1 MVNRLGSGRSDRR
14 SRLTGS
20 LAAGRAA
27 GEVRSQV
34 GRPTVESCSRRG
46 HCSPVEEW
54 GQTVTEPAQ
63 PRRERGYAK
72 GRATRVQIVEAA
84 MVLFGEVG
92 YRSASLREI
101 ASRVG
106 ISHPGLIHHFPTKEV
121 LLAAVLEHRDEIDDS
136 ALAADLASGTA
147 LLDAVVRLV
156 RRNAER
162 PGIVELFTTL
172 AAEATAPDHPA
183 HRYFRDRYTTTV
195 ALLTRELEALRDT
208 GALRPSV
215 HPAAGARQL
224 TALMDGLQVQ
234 WLLERGSEEQVD
246 MAAVMQDAL
255 ALYLVDPQRLRDV
268 AGAEG

>member
-1 MVNRLGSGRSDRR
+1 M
-14 SRLTGS
+14 
-20 LAAGRAA
+20 
-27 GEVRSQV
+27 
-34 GRPTVESCSRRG
+34 
-46 HCSPVEEW
+46 
-54 GQTVTEPAQ
+54 TEHEQ

-121 LLAAVLEHRDEIDDS
+121 LLAAVLEHRDEMDDS
-136 ALAADLASGTA
+136 ALSADLASGTG
-147 LLDAVVRLV
+147 LMDAVVRLV

-172 AAEATAPDHPA
+172 AAEATAPAHPA
-183 HRYFRDRYTTTV
+183 HQYFRDRYATTV
-195 ALLTRELEALRDT
+195 TLLTRELESLRDD
-208 GALRPSV
+208 GALREGV
-215 HPAAGARQL
+215 VPASAARAI

-234 WLLERGSEEQVD
+234 WLIERGDDDQVD
-246 MAAVMQDAL
+246 MAAAIRDAL
-255 ALYLVDPQRLRDV
+255 DLYL
-268 AGAEG
+268 AEV

>member
-1 MVNRLGSGRSDRR
+1 VS
-14 SRLTGS
+14 
-20 LAAGRAA
+20 
-27 GEVRSQV
+27 
-34 GRPTVESCSRRG
+34 ES
-46 HCSPVEEW
+46 
-54 GQTVTEPAQ
+54 AQ

-121 LLAAVLEHRDEIDDS
+121 LLAAVLEHRDAVDDS
-136 ALAADLASGTA
+136 QLSADLASGTGLMDA
-147 LLDAVVRLV
+147 LVRLV

-183 HRYFRDRYTTTV
+183 HRYFRDRYATTV
-195 ALLTRELEALRDT
+195 TLLTRELETLRAD

-215 HPAAGARQL
+215 EPGSAARAL

-234 WLLERGSEEQVD
+234 WLIERGSEDQVD
-246 MAAVMQDAL
+246 MAAVMSDAL
-255 ALYLVDPQRLRDV
+255 DLYVVPGLGSAEEASGPNGVSGPRT
-268 AGAEG
+268 AGLPDRTV

>member
-1 MVNRLGSGRSDRR
+1 MPW
-14 SRLTGS
+14 
-20 LAAGRAA
+20 AAFVHER
-27 GEVRSQV
+27 
-34 GRPTVESCSRRG
+34 
-46 HCSPVEEW
+46 
-54 GQTVTEPAQ
+54 GQTVSESAQ
-63 PRRERGYAK
+63 PPRERGYAK

-121 LLAAVLEHRDEIDDS
+121 LLAAVLEHRDEMDDS
-136 ALAADLASGTA
+136 ALSADLASGTG
-147 LLDAVVRLV
+147 LMDAVVRLV
-156 RRNAER
+156 RRNSER

-183 HRYFRDRYTTTV
+183 HQYFRERYTTTV
-195 ALLTRELEALRDT
+195 ALLTRELETLRAD

-215 HPAAGARQL
+215 EPATAARAL

-234 WLLERGSEEQVD
+234 WLLERGADDQVD
-246 MAAVMQDAL
+246 MAAVMRDAL
-255 ALYLVDPQRLRDV
+255 DLYVVGAAERRD
-268 AGAEG
+268 

>member
-1 MVNRLGSGRSDRR
+1 M
-14 SRLTGS
+14 
-20 LAAGRAA
+20 
-27 GEVRSQV
+27 
-34 GRPTVESCSRRG
+34 
-46 HCSPVEEW
+46 
-54 GQTVTEPAQ
+54 TELEQ

-121 LLAAVLEHRDEIDDS
+121 LLAAVLEHRDEMDDS
-136 ALAADLASGTA
+136 ALSADLASGTG
-147 LLDAVVRLV
+147 LMDAVVRLV

-183 HRYFRDRYTTTV
+183 HQYFRERYTTTV
-195 ALLTRELEALRDT
+195 ALLTRELETLRTD
-208 GALRPSV
+208 GALRTGV
-215 HPAAGARQL
+215 VPASAARAI

-234 WLLERGSEEQVD
+234 WLIERGDDDQVD
-246 MAAVMQDAL
+246 MAMAIRDAL
-255 ALYLVDPQRLRDV
+255 DLYL
-268 AGAEG
+268 AEG

>member
-1 MVNRLGSGRSDRR
+1 MPW
-14 SRLTGS
+14 
-20 LAAGRAA
+20 AAFVHER
-27 GEVRSQV
+27 
-34 GRPTVESCSRRG
+34 
-46 HCSPVEEW
+46 
-54 GQTVTEPAQ
+54 GQTVSESAQ
-63 PRRERGYAK
+63 PPRERGYAK

-121 LLAAVLEHRDEIDDS
+121 LLAAVLEHRDEMDDS
-136 ALAADLASGTA
+136 ELSADLASGTG
-147 LLDAVVRLV
+147 LMDAVVRLV
-156 RRNAER
+156 RRNSER

-183 HRYFRDRYTTTV
+183 HQYFRERYTTTV
-195 ALLTRELEALRDT
+195 ALLTRELETLRAD

-215 HPAAGARQL
+215 EPATAARAL

-234 WLLERGSEEQVD
+234 WLLERGADDQVD
-246 MAAVMQDAL
+246 MAAVMRDAL
-255 ALYLVDPQRLRDV
+255 DLYVVDMADQR
-268 AGAEG
+268 G